1 MASIIPKVIPGGAAA
16 LSMLGLGGVDPN
28 TLRHQA
34 PQPPRTEY
42 LPVSGVGGI
51 DGDEGDAD
59 SVDAFDAKVEA
70 INAATM
76 NYEPSSVSDFC
87 AGDGCEAGGDCDGTP
102 SGVPEF
108 HGEEALAPLGKAFT
122 DLQDVMKGAVNA
134 LSSCAG
140 EPSADRL
147 AAVYAG
153 GGSGAFNINT
163 ANGAT
168 EAVLVSI
175 AQASEVSHEAATTA
189 LGTLRQAV
197 VSLRNVQATR
207 AENHT
212 SALDWALTAVGVMN
226 PVGAVIGVGSAVW
239 SAHNVLQGNDAA
251 DAGVEDVNNAASALE
266 AMQATNDEAVANL
279 RAALKDWTITPNG
292 AVALAVSRVDATAP
306 TEAPTEAQTV
316 GDTTPIGEPLTS
328 TDPALA
334 PALDDVSTD
343 EPSLEDKLADLLASD
358 TPMPDMGSSGM
369 PTTPMSGMGSGMP
382 STPMSDMGSGLSSP
396 LTDPTEGLDE
406 ELAEPLDDLNE
417 DDDDAEE
424 PLDDL
429 SEDAEDDAEE
439 PLTDPTD
446 EEGLDTEPETDDTEP
461 EDTDED
467 EPLPEETGEAA
478 PVAAVETDPNSAEA
492 RTADVG
498 NGRQVE
504 FPSAKLASLADTL
517 ARGAEQGLGFTL
529 RQEAS
534 ELGFNIP
541 PDGQDIGKQVP
552 TSLMQPGD
560 VLVSSAGTGIFI
572 GDGDVMMENGDIV
585 PLSEAAVFDGQN
597 QGIFRLDEGTDT
609 ASPTAGA
616 DEHGTV
622 ATGVAQ
628 PVGDGSVTPLAGD
641 ATPVVSTPGD
651 ANEQAG
657 TPGVPTD
664 DAEPVGETDATATP
678 FGETDN
684 GAGALNPDDIFP
696 NG

>member
-1 MASIIPKVIPGGAAA
+1 MTSIIPKVVPGGAGL
-16 LSMLGLGGVDPN
+16 LSILGVGGVDPN

-42 LPVSGVGGI
+42 LPVAGVGGI
-51 DGDEGDAD
+51 DGDQGDAD
-59 SVDAFDAKVEA
+59 SVDAFDAKVES
-70 INAATM
+70 INATTM
-76 NYEPSSVSDFC
+76 NYEPTNVSAFC

-108 HGEEALAPLGKAFT
+108 HGEDALAPIGKAFA

-134 LSSCAG
+134 LASCAG

-147 AAVYAG
+147 AAVYTG
-153 GGSGAFNINT
+153 GGTGTFNINE

-175 AQASEVSHEAATTA
+175 AQASEVSHGAATTA

-197 VSLRNVQATR
+197 ISLRNVQATR
-207 AENHT
+207 AEHHV
-212 SALDWALTAVGVMN
+212 SALDWALGAPLALNPLGAAVAVASTAWNVYD
-226 PVGAVIGVGSAVW
+226 
-239 SAHNVLQGNDAA
+239 VLQGNGAEE
-251 DAGVEDVNNAASALE
+251 AGIEAVDNAATTLE
-266 AMQATNDEAVANL
+266 AVQASNDEAVANL
-279 RAALKDWTITPNG
+279 RAALADWTITPNG
-292 AVALAVSRVDATAP
+292 AVALSVSR
-306 TEAPTEAQTV
+306 TEAPAATEAQKV
-316 GDTTPIGEPLTS
+316 GDTTPIGQPLRSAEPT
-328 TDPALA
+328 PAA
-334 PALDDVSTD
+334 PLSSD
-343 EPSLEDKLADLLASD
+343 EPSLEDKLNDLLGSPIPSAQDAIGGMPSAGMPAGGGMPSMGGGGMPDLGSGMSSPLSDPLASD
-358 TPMPDMGSSGM
+358 
-369 PTTPMSGMGSGMP
+369 
-382 STPMSDMGSGLSSP
+382 
-396 LTDPTEGLDE
+396 
-406 ELAEPLDDLNE
+406 ELAQPLDDLAEDE
-417 DDDDAEE
+417 DDELEE

-429 SEDAEDDAEE
+429 TDEGDEAVE

-446 EEGLDTEPETDDTEP
+446 TEGLDAEPADTEDDTE
-461 EDTDED
+461 DTET
-467 EPLPEETGEAA
+467 PTSTGEVA
-478 PVAAVETDPNSAEA
+478 PVATETDPNSAEA

-529 RQEAS
+529 AQEAS
-534 ELGFNIP
+534 ELGFQIP

-552 TSLMQPGD
+552 TSLMQAGD

-572 GDGDVMMENGDIV
+572 GDGDVMMEDGKIV

-597 QGIFRLDEGTDT
+597 QGIFRLDEGADA
-609 ASPTAGA
+609 ASPTAGGQ
-616 DEHGTV
+616 EPSSV

-628 PVGDGSVTPLAGD
+628 PVGEGSVSPLSGDVTP
-641 ATPVVSTPGD
+641 TVSTPGE
-651 ANEQAG
+651 ATAQAG

-664 DAEPVGETDATATP
+664 DAEAVGETDATASA

-696 NG
+696 SA

>member
-1 MASIIPKVIPGGAAA
+1 MSSIIPKVVPGGAGL
-16 LSMLGLGGVDPN
+16 LSILGVGGIDPN

-51 DGDEGDAD
+51 DGDQGDAD

-76 NYEPSSVSDFC
+76 NYQPANVSSFC

-108 HGEEALAPLGKAFT
+108 HGEDALAPIGRAFA

-134 LSSCAG
+134 LASCAG

-153 GGSGAFNINT
+153 GGTGTFNINN

-197 VSLRNVQATR
+197 ISLRNVQATR
-207 AENHT
+207 AEHHV
-212 SALDWALTAVGVMN
+212 SALDWALGAPLALNPLGAAVAVASTAWNAYDVLKGN
-226 PVGAVIGVGSAVW
+226 GAT
-239 SAHNVLQGNDAA
+239 
-251 DAGVEDVNNAASALE
+251 DAGIEAVDNAATTLE
-266 AMQATNDEAVANL
+266 AVQASNDEAVANL
-279 RAALKDWTITPNG
+279 RASLADWAFTPNG
-292 AVALAVSRVDATAP
+292 AVALSVSRMEAP
-306 TEAPTEAQTV
+306 TQTEAQTV
-316 GDTTPIGEPLTS
+316 GDTTPIGQPLTS
-328 TDPALA
+328 TDPTLA
-334 PALDDVSTD
+334 APLTSD
-343 EPSLEDKLADLLASD
+343 EPSLEDKLNDLLGSPIPSAADAIGGLPSAGM
-358 TPMPDMGSSGM
+358 PAGGGMPSMGGGGMPDMGS
-369 PTTPMSGMGSGMP
+369 GMGAP
-382 STPMSDMGSGLSSP
+382 LSDL
-396 LTDPTEGLDE
+396 TEGLGDE
-406 ELAEPLDDLNE
+406 ELAEPLDDLTEDE
-417 DDDDAEE
+417 DDELEE

-429 SEDAEDDAEE
+429 TEDAEAVE
-439 PLTDPTD
+439 PLDDPTD
-446 EEGLDTEPETDDTEP
+446 TEGLEADAESEP
-461 EDTDED
+461 EDAET
-467 EPLPEETGEAA
+467 PTSTGEVA
-478 PVAAVETDPNSAEA
+478 PVATTETDPNSAEA

-529 RQEAS
+529 AQEAS
-534 ELGFNIP
+534 ELGFQIP

-552 TSLMQPGD
+552 TSLMRAGD

-572 GDGDVMMENGDIV
+572 GNDEVMMENGDIIPV
-585 PLSEAAVFDGQN
+585 SDAATFDGQN
-597 QGIFRLDEGTDT
+597 QGIFRLDEGGDS
-609 ASPTAGA
+609 ASPTAGV
-616 DEHGTV
+616 ETTTV

-628 PVGDGSVTPLAGD
+628 PVGDGSVSPLAGD
-641 ATPVVSTPGD
+641 VTPTVSTPGD
-651 ANEQAG
+651 ATAQAG
-657 TPGVPTD
+657 TPGVPDDEEAGLSSTD
-664 DAEPVGETDATATP
+664 DTAAGAA
-678 FGETDN
+678 FGDTDN
-684 GAGALNPDDIFP
+684 GAGALNPDDVFP
-696 NG
+696 SG

>member
-1 MASIIPKVIPGGAAA
+1 MSSIIPKVVPGGAGL
-16 LSMLGLGGVDPN
+16 LSILGVGGIDPN

-51 DGDEGDAD
+51 DGDQGDAD

-70 INAATM
+70 INSATM

-87 AGDGCEAGGDCDGTP
+87 ADDGCEAGGDCDGTP

-108 HGEEALAPLGKAFT
+108 HGEEALAPIGRAFA

-134 LSSCAG
+134 LASCAG

-153 GGSGAFNINT
+153 GGTGTFNINQ

-197 VSLRNVQATR
+197 ISLRNVQATR
-207 AENHT
+207 AEHHV
-212 SALDWALTAVGVMN
+212 SALDWALGAPLALNPLGAAVAVASTAWNAYDVLKGN
-226 PVGAVIGVGSAVW
+226 GAT
-239 SAHNVLQGNDAA
+239 
-251 DAGVEDVNNAASALE
+251 DAGIEAVDNAATTLE
-266 AMQATNDEAVANL
+266 AVQASNDEAVANL
-279 RAALKDWTITPNG
+279 RAALADWAITPNG
-292 AVALAVSRVDATAP
+292 AVALSVSRMEAP
-306 TEAPTEAQTV
+306 TQTEAQTV
-316 GDTTPIGEPLTS
+316 GDTTPIGQPLTS
-328 TDPALA
+328 TDPTLA
-334 PALDDVSTD
+334 APLTSD
-343 EPSLEDKLADLLASD
+343 EPSLEDKLNDLLGSPIPSAADAIGGLPSAGM
-358 TPMPDMGSSGM
+358 PAGGGMPSMGGGGMPDMGSGM
-369 PTTPMSGMGSGMP
+369 
-382 STPMSDMGSGLSSP
+382 SSP
-396 LTDPTEGLDE
+396 LSDPLGDE
-406 ELAEPLDDLNE
+406 ELAEPLDDLSEDE
-417 DDDDAEE
+417 DDEMEE

-429 SEDAEDDAEE
+429 TDEGDEAVE
-439 PLTDPTD
+439 PLDDPTD
-446 EEGLDTEPETDDTEP
+446 GLDTEPKDDAAPETA
-461 EDTDED
+461 EDT
-467 EPLPEETGEAA
+467 GEVA

-529 RQEAS
+529 AQEAS
-534 ELGFNIP
+534 ELGFQIP

-552 TSLMQPGD
+552 TSLMRAGD
-560 VLVSSAGTGIFI
+560 VLVSSAGAGIFI
-572 GDGDVMMENGDIV
+572 GNGEVMMENGGIV

-597 QGIFRLDEGTDT
+597 QGIFRLDEGGDT

-616 DEHGTV
+616 GETNTV
-622 ATGVAQ
+622 ATGIAQ

-641 ATPVVSTPGD
+641 VTPVVSTPGE
-651 ANEQAG
+651 ATAQAG
-657 TPGVPTD
+657 TPGVPDDEEAGLSSTD
-664 DAEPVGETDATATP
+664 DTAAGAA
-678 FGETDN
+678 FGDTDN
-684 GAGALNPDDIFP
+684 GAGALNPDDVFP
-696 NG
+696 SS

>member
-1 MASIIPKVIPGGAAA
+1 MSSIIPKVVPGGAGL
-16 LSMLGLGGVDPN
+16 LSILGVGGVDPN

-42 LPVSGVGGI
+42 LPVAGVGGI
-51 DGDEGDAD
+51 DGDQGDAD

-70 INAATM
+70 INATTM
-76 NYEPSSVSDFC
+76 NYEPANVSAFC

-108 HGEEALAPLGKAFT
+108 HGEDALAPIGKAFA

-134 LSSCAG
+134 LASCAG

-147 AAVYAG
+147 AAVYSG
-153 GGSGAFNINT
+153 GGTSTFDIND

-197 VSLRNVQATR
+197 ISLRNVQATR
-207 AENHT
+207 AEHHV
-212 SALDWALTAVGVMN
+212 SALDWALGAPLALNPLGAAVAVASTAWNVYD
-226 PVGAVIGVGSAVW
+226 
-239 SAHNVLQGNDAA
+239 VLQGNGAEE
-251 DAGVEDVNNAASALE
+251 AGIEAVDNAATTLE
-266 AMQATNDEAVANL
+266 AVQASNDEAVANL

-292 AVALAVSRVDATAP
+292 AVALSVSRIETP
-306 TEAPTEAQTV
+306 TPTEAQTV
-316 GDTTPIGEPLTS
+316 GDTTPIGQPLRSAEPT
-328 TDPALA
+328 PAA
-334 PALDDVSTD
+334 PLSSN
-343 EPSLEDKLADLLASD
+343 EPSLEDKLNDLLGSPIPSAQDAIGGMPSGGM
-358 TPMPDMGSSGM
+358 PAGSSMPSMGGGGMPDL
-369 PTTPMSGMGSGMP
+369 GSGMSNP
-382 STPMSDMGSGLSSP
+382 LSDP
-396 LTDPTEGLDE
+396 LGDEELAEPPDDLTEDEDE
-406 ELAEPLDDLNE
+406 ELAEPLDDLTDE
-417 DDDDAEE
+417 DTEAV
-424 PLDDL
+424 
-429 SEDAEDDAEE
+429 E

-446 EEGLDTEPETDDTEP
+446 TEGMDAESEEPEDDTEPETP
-461 EDTDED
+461 EDT
-467 EPLPEETGEAA
+467 GEVA
-478 PVAAVETDPNSAEA
+478 PVAVTETDPNSAEA

-529 RQEAS
+529 AQEAS
-534 ELGFNIP
+534 ELGFQIP

-552 TSLMQPGD
+552 TSLMRAGD

-572 GDGDVMMENGDIV
+572 GSDEVMMENGDIV

-597 QGIFRLDEGTDT
+597 QGIFRLDEGIDS

-616 DEHGTV
+616 ETTTV

-641 ATPVVSTPGD
+641 VTPTVSTPGD
-651 ANEQAG
+651 ATEQAG
-657 TPGVPTD
+657 TPGVPDDEEAGLSSTD
-664 DAEPVGETDATATP
+664 DTAAGAA
-678 FGETDN
+678 FGNTDN
-684 GAGALNPDDIFP
+684 GTGALNPDDIFP
-696 NG
+696 SS

>member
-1 MASIIPKVIPGGAAA
+1 MSSIIPKVVPGGAGL
-16 LSMLGLGGVDPN
+16 LSILGVGGIDPN

-51 DGDEGDAD
+51 DGDQGDAD

-70 INAATM
+70 INAATV
-76 NYEPSSVSDFC
+76 NYQPANVSSFC

-108 HGEEALAPLGKAFT
+108 HGEDALAPIGRAFA

-134 LSSCAG
+134 LASCAG

-147 AAVYAG
+147 AAVYSG
-153 GGSGAFNINT
+153 GGTGTFNIND

-197 VSLRNVQATR
+197 ISLRNVQATR
-207 AENHT
+207 AEHHV
-212 SALDWALTAVGVMN
+212 SALDWALGAPLALNPLGAAVAVASTAWN
-226 PVGAVIGVGSAVW
+226 AYD
-239 SAHNVLQGNDAA
+239 VLQGSGATDAGIEAVDNAATTLEAVQASNDA
-251 DAGVEDVNNAASALE
+251 
-266 AMQATNDEAVANL
+266 AVANL
-279 RAALKDWTITPNG
+279 RAALSDWTITPNG
-292 AVALAVSRVDATAP
+292 AVALKVSRVDAPAP
-306 TEAPTEAQTV
+306 AEAVKV
-316 GDTTPIGEPLTS
+316 GDTTPIGEPPTSTEPTLAAPLTS
-328 TDPALA
+328 
-334 PALDDVSTD
+334 D
-343 EPSLEDKLADLLASD
+343 EPSLEDKLNDLL
-358 TPMPDMGSSGM
+358 GSPIPSAQDAIGGLPSAGM
-369 PTTPMSGMGSGMP
+369 PVGGGMPSMGSGMP
-382 STPMSDMGSGLSSP
+382 SDMGSGMSSP
-396 LTDPTEGLDE
+396 LSDALGDE
-406 ELAEPLDDLNE
+406 ELAEPLDDLSENE
-417 DDDDAEE
+417 GDDELAE
-424 PLDDL
+424 PLDDVT
-429 SEDAEDDAEE
+429 EEAEAEE

-446 EEGLDTEPETDDTEP
+446 EEGLDTDAVEPETETDDTEALP
-461 EDTDED
+461 EDT
-467 EPLPEETGEAA
+467 GEVA
-478 PVAAVETDPNSAEA
+478 PVAAVETNPNSAEA

-529 RQEAS
+529 KQEAS
-534 ELGFNIP
+534 ELGFQIP

-572 GDGDVMMENGDIV
+572 GDGDVMMEDGKIV
-585 PLSEAAVFDGQN
+585 PVDEAAVFDGQN

-609 ASPTAGA
+609 TSATAGGQ
-616 DEHGTV
+616 EPSTV

-628 PVGDGSVTPLAGD
+628 PVGDGDVSPLSAPAD
-641 ATPVVSTPGD
+641 ATAVVSTPGE
-651 ANEQAG
+651 ATAQEG

-664 DAEPVGETDATATP
+664 DAEAVSETDATATP
-678 FGETDN
+678 FGTTDN
-684 GAGALNPDDIFP
+684 GADALNPDAIFP

>member
-1 MASIIPKVIPGGAAA
+1 MTSIIPKVVPGGAAA
-16 LSMLGLGGVDPN
+16 LSVLGIGGVDPN
-28 TLRHQA
+28 VLRHQA

-51 DGDEGDAD
+51 DGDQGDAD

-70 INAATM
+70 INATTM
-76 NYEPSSVSDFC
+76 NYQPANVSAFC

-108 HGEEALAPLGKAFT
+108 HGEDALAPIGKAFA

-134 LSSCAG
+134 LASCAG

-153 GGSGAFNINT
+153 GGTGTFDINE

-197 VSLRNVQATR
+197 ISLRNVQATR
-207 AENHT
+207 AEHHV
-212 SALDWALTAVGVMN
+212 SALDWALGAPLALNPLGAAVAVASTAWN
-226 PVGAVIGVGSAVW
+226 AYD
-239 SAHNVLQGNDAA
+239 VLQGNGAEE
-251 DAGVEDVNNAASALE
+251 AGIEAVDNAATTLE
-266 AMQATNDEAVANL
+266 AVQASNDAAVANL

-292 AVALAVSRVDATAP
+292 AVALSVSRIEAP
-306 TEAPTEAQTV
+306 APTEAQTV
-316 GDTTPIGEPLTS
+316 GDTTPIGQPLRSAEPT
-328 TDPALA
+328 PAA
-334 PALDDVSTD
+334 PLSSD
-343 EPSLEDKLADLLASD
+343 EPSLEDKLNDLL
-358 TPMPDMGSSGM
+358 GSPIPSAQDAIG
-369 PTTPMSGMGSGMP
+369 GMP
-382 STPMSDMGSGLSSP
+382 SAGMPAGGGMPSMGGMPSDMGSGMSSP
-396 LTDPTEGLDE
+396 LSDPLASD
-406 ELAEPLDDLNE
+406 ELAQ
-417 DDDDAEE
+417 

-429 SEDAEDDAEE
+429 SEDEDDELEEPLDDLADEDADTDAVE

-446 EEGLDTEPETDDTEP
+446 TEGLDADAVEP
-461 EDTDED
+461 EDTGDRET
-467 EPLPEETGEAA
+467 PTSTGEVA

-498 NGRQVE
+498 GGRQVE

-529 RQEAS
+529 AQEAS
-534 ELGFNIP
+534 ELGFSIP

-552 TSLMQPGD
+552 TSLMRAGD

-572 GDGDVMMENGDIV
+572 GNGDVMMEDGKIIPV
-585 PLSEAAVFDGQN
+585 AEAAVFDGQN
-597 QGIFRLDEGTDT
+597 QGIFRLDESTDT
-609 ASPTAGA
+609 SSPTAGA
-616 DEHGTV
+616 GEPNTV
-622 ATGVAQ
+622 ATGIAQ

-641 ATPVVSTPGD
+641 VTPTVSTPGE
-651 ANEQAG
+651 ATEQAG
-657 TPGVPTD
+657 TPGVPDDEEAGLSSTD
-664 DAEPVGETDATATP
+664 DTAAGAA
-678 FGETDN
+678 FGDTDN
-684 GAGALNPDDIFP
+684 GAGALNPDDVFP
-696 NG
+696 SA

>member
-1 MASIIPKVIPGGAAA
+1 MSSIIPKVVPGGAGL
-16 LSMLGLGGVDPN
+16 LSILGVGGVDPN

-34 PQPPRTEY
+34 PQPPHTEY

-51 DGDEGDAD
+51 DGDQGDAD

-76 NYEPSSVSDFC
+76 NYAPSSVSDFC
-87 AGDGCEAGGDCDGTP
+87 AGDGCAAGGDCGGTP

-108 HGEEALAPLGKAFT
+108 HGEEALAPIGRAFT

-134 LSSCAG
+134 LASCAG

-147 AAVYAG
+147 AAVYSG
-153 GGSGAFNINT
+153 GGTGTFNINE

-197 VSLRNVQATR
+197 ISLRNVQATR
-207 AENHT
+207 AEHHV
-212 SALDWALTAVGVMN
+212 SALDWALGAPLALNPLGAAVAVASTAWNVYD
-226 PVGAVIGVGSAVW
+226 
-239 SAHNVLQGNDAA
+239 VLQGNGAEE
-251 DAGVEDVNNAASALE
+251 AGIEAVDNAATTLE
-266 AMQATNDEAVANL
+266 AVQASNDAAVANL
-279 RAALKDWTITPNG
+279 RAALADWTITPNG
-292 AVALAVSRVDATAP
+292 AVALKVSRTDAPAP
-306 TEAPTEAQTV
+306 TEVKTV

-328 TDPALA
+328 TDPTLTA
-334 PALDDVSTD
+334 PLPSD
-343 EPSLEDKLADLLASD
+343 EPSLEDKLNDLL
-358 TPMPDMGSSGM
+358 GSPIPSAQDAIGGLPSAGM
-369 PTTPMSGMGSGMP
+369 PAGGGMPSMGGGGMPSDLGSGM
-382 STPMSDMGSGLSSP
+382 SSP
-396 LTDPTEGLDE
+396 LSDLTDGLGDEELSEPLDDLSDSEGDE
-406 ELAEPLDDLNE
+406 ELAEPLDDLT
-417 DDDDAEE
+417 
-424 PLDDL
+424 
-429 SEDAEDDAEE
+429 EDAEAEE
-439 PLTDPTD
+439 PLTDPT
-446 EEGLDTEPETDDTEP
+446 EGLGEEPENDDTDTEDTETP
-461 EDTDED
+461 TS
-467 EPLPEETGEAA
+467 TGEVA
-478 PVAAVETDPNSAEA
+478 PVATETDPNSAEA

-529 RQEAS
+529 KQEAS
-534 ELGFNIP
+534 ELGFQIP

-560 VLVSSAGTGIFI
+560 VLVSSAGTGIFL
-572 GDGDVMMENGDIV
+572 GDGDVMLEDGKIV

-609 ASPTAGA
+609 TSATAGGQ
-616 DEHGTV
+616 EPSSV
-622 ATGVAQ
+622 ATGIAQ
-628 PVGDGSVTPLAGD
+628 PVGDGSVTPLSGD
-641 ATPVVSTPGD
+641 VTPTVSTPGE
-651 ANEQAG
+651 ATAQTG

-664 DAEPVGETDATATP
+664 DAEAVGETDATATP

-684 GAGALNPDDIFP
+684 GVDALNPDAIFP
-696 NG
+696 SS